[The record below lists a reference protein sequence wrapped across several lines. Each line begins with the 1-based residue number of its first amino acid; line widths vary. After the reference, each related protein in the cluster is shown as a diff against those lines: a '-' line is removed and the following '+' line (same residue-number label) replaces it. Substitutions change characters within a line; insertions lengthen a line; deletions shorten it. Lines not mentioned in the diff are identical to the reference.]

1 MGEENVARGSFHQA
15 QNECEVIKSGAVH
28 PFRIHFLC
36 LCLFYFWFTLMR
48 NSKVKTVKSD
58 EKTKEEKI
66 NPELFELLNEDVE
79 RKE

>member
-1 MGEENVARGSFHQA
+1 
-15 QNECEVIKSGAVH
+15 
-28 PFRIHFLC
+28 
-36 LCLFYFWFTLMR
+36 MR